1 MTEPVRADGGAP
13 VRGRASPRPGRLRPL
28 TLATAA
34 IAVLSVTGLVL
45 HAVLVYRPFFF
56 DDSFISLRYARR
68 LLDGQGLT
76 WTDGERV
83 EGYTNFLWVVLVA
96 ALGLITRAEL
106 VDVARVAGIACMGA
120 ALLAVLHAARPTRA
134 AEVLPAAALV
144 ASLAISGPVA
154 AWATGGL
161 EQALLAALV
170 SWGFALLLPILA
182 AERPGFREIWPAGLL
197 LGLAGLTRP
206 DGILFPAVGAGAIV
220 FVRGFRW
227 AGFGVALRLGALPVA
242 LYAAQLLGR
251 YAYYGSWVPNTFH
264 AKAHAN
270 LPRLLAGIRYVLDRP
285 SPQPLYAA
293 LPLIVATAVVVP
305 ASRRRITVLLLPAFA
320 YAAYVATIGG
330 DIMPERRHLVAC
342 TFLLA
347 LAAIEPLRA
356 LAGSPRRGAAL
367 GAQVLS
373 LALVAG
379 FGAQQVRDPDRF
391 AATRMT
397 WAWTGKPVGHFIR
410 DAFGAQAP
418 LLAVDAAGST
428 PYYAGVPALDMLGL
442 NDAWLA
448 RHPPANIGRGALA
461 HELGD
466 ARYVLRRAPDLV
478 MFHLPPGSAK
488 PEWRAGHDL
497 VRLPEWKR
505 LYQVVRFDT
514 GGKKPVTLVAWVRR
528 ESGRI
533 GIVREGDRVE
543 LPGFLLGGA
552 EGPVAGLD
560 PQGRLGIRIAPG
572 EQAGPTAVELE
583 PGAYRLTVEA
593 DGTPSVSLEGATEI
607 VTESASR
614 ITFEIGG
621 ARRRAVKVRVA
632 SDLSPL
638 IVRRLRFE
646 RAAPPG

>member
-1 MTEPVRADGGAP
+1 M
-13 VRGRASPRPGRLRPL
+13 RPL
-28 TLATAA
+28 TAATVA

-68 LLDGQGLT
+68 FLDGQGLT

-83 EGYTNFLWVVLVA
+83 EGYTNFLWVLLVA
-96 ALGLITRAEL
+96 VIGFVTRAEL
-106 VDVARVAGIACMGA
+106 VDVARIAGIACMGA
-120 ALLAVLHAARPTRA
+120 ALLGVLHAARPSRA
-134 AEVLPAAALV
+134 SEILPAAALL

-170 SWGFALLLPILA
+170 SWGFALLLPVLA
-182 AERPGFREIWPAGLL
+182 MDRPGFRALWPSGLL

-206 DGILFPAVGAGAIV
+206 DGILFAAIGAAGIV
-220 FVRGFRW
+220 LARGFRW
-227 AGFGVALRLGALPVA
+227 ASFGVALRLGALPIA

-270 LPRLLAGIRYVLDRP
+270 LPRLLAGIRYVLERP

-293 LPLIVATAVVVP
+293 LPLILGAAVMVP
-305 ASRRRITVLLLPAFA
+305 ASRRRVIVLILPALA

-347 LAAIEPLRA
+347 LATIEPLRA
-356 LAGSPRRGAAL
+356 LAASPRRGAAVA
-367 GAQVLS
+367 AQVLS
-373 LALVAG
+373 LALVAA
-379 FGAQQVRDPDRF
+379 FGAQQLRDPDRF

-397 WAWTGKPVGHFIR
+397 WAWTGKPVGRFIR
-410 DAFGAQAP
+410 DAFGQQSP

-448 RHPPANIGRGALA
+448 RHPPANIGHGSLA

-478 MFHLPPGSAK
+478 MFHMPPGSQK

-505 LYQVVRFDT
+505 LYQLVRFDT
-514 GGKKPVTLVAWVRR
+514 GGKKPVTLVVWVRR

-533 GIVREGDRVE
+533 GIVREAGRVD
-543 LPGFLLGGA
+543 LPGF
-552 EGPVAGLD
+552 
-560 PQGRLGIRIAPG
+560 
-572 EQAGPTAVELE
+572 
-583 PGAYRLTVEA
+583 
-593 DGTPSVSLEGATEI
+593 
-607 VTESASR
+607 
-614 ITFEIGG
+614 
-621 ARRRAVKVRVA
+621 
-632 SDLSPL
+632 
-638 IVRRLRFE
+638 
-646 RAAPPG
+646 